1 MAKYLL
7 LKSDAGF
14 ADRFQALF
22 HAIEYCKIHNRILC
36 VDWRDKI
43 WKQDFEEVFDII
55 GINTIS
61 LKDFL
66 KLNMNDV
73 YPKGWTHQLDRC
85 ADGCFTHEPLYK
97 LILEYDKSYNEMV
110 IVYCGLSDRIFDA
123 NKCSYIRVK
132 EPYRKYII
140 NNIIK
145 YKDYDNVLHLR
156 RTDRKNETQ
165 EKLFKDYLLENFDN
179 NTEFL
184 IVSDNKEYCKEIIEY
199 FPKSIVRTPYL
210 DKFKDNDGGI
220 HFQLPKNLSK
230 KEFNL
235 ELLVDWFLLLYSKQI
250 VTDKKKGS
258 IFSNFADFLKQFT
271 QHKNM
276 LGFDKEVDI
285 ISDPLVSVIIP
296 SYNRYRTLNRL
307 ISSIREQTYKNI
319 EIIVVNDCSDD
330 IRYIEEPIN
339 DVIIIHLEENST
351 KKFGYRCIG
360 YVRNEGLK
368 ICKGDYICFIDDD
381 DIFLQD
387 KIKTQLEFMMNN
399 DYFITF
405 TESYMCHGNYKEDT
419 DKKRYVQDEYIEYY
433 KNILKFNKKFP
444 NVLTYEDIKKHNFII
459 ASSVMIKRDV
469 INTIGYFTEDKKY
482 MNMGDYNYWLR
493 ILEYYNNIY
502 FIDKPLIVYDT
513 SHGKLNN

>member
-1 MAKYLL
+1 MTKYLL
-7 LKSDAGF
+7 LKADAGF

-22 HAIEYCKIHNRILC
+22 HAIEYCIRHNRTLC

-43 WKQDFEEVFDII
+43 WKQDFEDVFDII

-66 KLNMNDV
+66 KLNISDI
-73 YPKGWTHQLDRC
+73 YPKGWLHQLDRR
-85 ADGCFTHEPLYK
+85 ADTCFTHEPIYK
-97 LILEYDKSYNEMV
+97 LVLEYDKSYNETV

-132 EPYRKYII
+132 EPYRTHI
-140 NNIIK
+140 NNQIIK
-145 YKDYDNVLHLR
+145 YKNYDNILHLR
-156 RTDRKNETQ
+156 RTDRTNTEQ
-165 EKLFKDYLLENFDN
+165 ELNFKTYLLENFDK

-184 IVSDNKEYCKEIIEY
+184 IVSDNKDYCNEIIEY
-199 FPKSIVRTPYL
+199 FPKSIIRTPYL
-210 DKFKDNDGGI
+210 DKFNDKNNGI
-220 HFQLPKNLSK
+220 HFQSPKNLSK

-235 ELLVDWFLLLYSKQI
+235 ELLVDWFLLLYAKTI

-285 ISDPLVSVIIP
+285 IPDPLISIIIP

-307 ISSIREQTYKNI
+307 ISSLRNQTYKNL

-330 IRYIEEPIN
+330 IRYVEEPIK
-339 DVIIIHLEENST
+339 DVIMLHLEEHSKN
-351 KKFGYRCIG
+351 KFGYRCVG

-368 ICKGDYICFIDDD
+368 ICKGDYICFVDDD
-381 DIFLQD
+381 DIFLPE
-387 KIKTQLEFMMNN
+387 KIKTQIEFMMNN
-399 DYFITF
+399 DYAITF
-405 TESYMCHGNYKEDT
+405 TESYMCHGNYKNES
-419 DKKRYVQDEYIEYY
+419 DKRRYVQDEYIDYY
-433 KNILKFNKKFP
+433 KSILKFNRKFP
-444 NVLTYEDIKKHNFII
+444 NILTYDDIKKHNFII
-459 ASSVMIKRDV
+459 CSSVMIKREIVDTV
-469 INTIGYFTEDKKY
+469 GYFSEEKNVIDCEDY
-482 MNMGDYNYWLR
+482 DYWLR
-493 ILEYYNNIY
+493 IVKYYNNIY

-513 SHGKLNN
+513 THGKLNN